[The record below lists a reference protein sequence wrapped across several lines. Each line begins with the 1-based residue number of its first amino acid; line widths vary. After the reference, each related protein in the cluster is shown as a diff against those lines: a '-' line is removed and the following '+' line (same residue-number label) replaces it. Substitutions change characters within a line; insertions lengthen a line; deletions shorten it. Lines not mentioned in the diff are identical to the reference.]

1 MGQNPLVR
9 QAMIDA
15 VKETGVGAGG
25 TRNIGG
31 SSVYHTELEAEIA
44 DLHLKEKSIVMT
56 SGFVAN

>member
-1 MGQNPLVR
+1 
-9 QAMIDA
+9 MIDA

-31 SSVYHTELEAEIA
+31 SSIYHTQLERELS
-44 DLHLKEKSIVMT
+44 DLHNKEKAIVMS